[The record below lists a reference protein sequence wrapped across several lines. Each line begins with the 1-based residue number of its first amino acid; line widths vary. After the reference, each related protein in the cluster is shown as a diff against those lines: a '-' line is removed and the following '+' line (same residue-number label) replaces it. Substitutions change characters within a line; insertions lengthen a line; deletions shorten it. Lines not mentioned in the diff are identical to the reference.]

1 MNSKVFW
8 ESVRAAPWRAC
19 TASQLTMLT
28 GAGALLSAVLHTGA
42 ALLATPVAL
51 ASTTALVLGGTGET
65 DPGAVPGYIPAVERQ
80 YFPFTSCQ
88 VGSCQ
93 VLPTFAP
100 LEGFPIAGNVT
111 FDQSLA
117 ASLPVVDKEFHD
129 QLNADPT
136 GHFVLA
142 GTSQGALVWAME
154 KAKLAKDPSA
164 PPADQVEFVFIDNE
178 SRPNGGLLARFPP
191 VTLPFLITLG
201 QTAPTDT
208 GYKTLD
214 VAMQY
219 DGFADFP
226 AYPLNA
232 LADLNA
238 LAGVV
243 YVHSSDV
250 NSQTFATSLGI
261 PTTRTGPDG
270 YTQREFDELLNDP
283 ANQQQHGDT
292 TYITIPTSK
301 LPILQPLRDFGAF
314 TGTNTV
320 VKPISD
326 LIEPTLRVLIETG
339 YDRTASYGQPV
350 KAGLFP
356 ALNPV
361 KLAVDLVAAAGQG
374 AGQALHDLGL
384 GPQAVATSATTTGA
398 HRDENTVDPS
408 ADRGEAT
415 KPNADDP
422 KPRNDADEHQTRI
435 KLRRIQTL
443 KSTDVKRSEDG
454 AGVKG
459 APSSKP
465 HSADAEAAGTPSKAT
480 GSEGG
485 ASSSKTH
492 GSEKGGAPSKAV
504 GGTHRS
510 TPTGHRTHPG
520 TQHSKPQHSK

>member
-1 MNSKVFW
+1 M
-8 ESVRAAPWRAC
+8 AGP
-19 TASQLTMLT
+19 LTMLT
-28 GAGALLSAVLHTGA
+28 GAGAFLAAVLHTGTT
-42 ALLATPVAL
+42 LLAAPVAL
-51 ASTTALVLGGTGET
+51 AATTALVLGGTGET
-65 DPGAVPGYIPAVERQ
+65 DPAAVPGYIPAIERQ

-88 VGSCQ
+88 VPSCR
-93 VLPTFAP
+93 VVPAFAP

-142 GTSQGALVWAME
+142 GTSQGALVWALE
-154 KAKLAKDPSA
+154 KAKLANDPSA

-178 SRPNGGLLARFPP
+178 SRPNGGLLARFPK
-191 VTLPFLITLG
+191 VTIPFLITLG
-201 QTAPTDT
+201 QVAPTDT

-238 LAGVV
+238 LAGVI
-243 YVHSSDV
+243 YIHSSDV

-270 YTQREFDELLNDP
+270 YTQEEFDELLNDP

-292 TYITIPTSK
+292 TYITIPTRQ

-314 TGTNTV
+314 TGTPSVIT
-320 VKPISD
+320 PIVD
-326 LIEPTLRVLIETG
+326 LIEPTLGVLIETG

-350 KAGLFP
+350 MAGLIP

-361 KLAVDLVAAAGQG
+361 KLAADLAAAAGQG
-374 AGQALHDLGL
+374 AAQALHDLGL
-384 GPQAVATSATTTGA
+384 VPQAPATAATTPGT

-408 ADRGEAT
+408 AKRVEVT
-415 KPNADDP
+415 KLKVDVP
-422 KPRNDADEHQTRI
+422 KPDNNTDVHPTRI
-435 KLRRIQTL
+435 KRRGIQIL
-443 KSTDVKRSEDG
+443 KSTDVSG
-454 AGVKG
+454 SQAAAGVNG
-459 APSSKP
+459 APNSKP
-465 HSADAEAAGTPSKAT
+465 HRGDAEAGGAPPKAAGSKT
-480 GSEGG
+480 G
-485 ASSSKTH
+485 ASSAKSQ
-492 GSEKGGAPSKAV
+492 GEDKGGAPSKTT
-504 GGTHRS
+504 GHTHRP
-510 TPTGHRTHPG
+510 TPASHRSHPH
-520 TQHSKPQHSK
+520 TEQHGK

>member
-1 MNSKVFW
+1 M
-8 ESVRAAPWRAC
+8 AAP
-19 TASQLTMLT
+19 LTRLT
-28 GAGALLSAVLHTGA
+28 GAGAFLVAVLHTGTT
-42 ALLATPVAL
+42 LLAAPVAL
-51 ASTTALVLGGTGET
+51 AATTALVLGGTGET
-65 DPGAVPGYIPAVERQ
+65 DPAAVPGYIPAIERQ
-80 YFPFTSCQ
+80 YFPFTACQ
-88 VGSCQ
+88 VPSCR

-117 ASLPVVDKEFHD
+117 ASIPVVDREFHD

-142 GTSQGALVWAME
+142 GTSQSALVWALE

-164 PPADQVEFVFIDNE
+164 PPANQVEFVFIDNE
-178 SRPNGGLLARFPP
+178 SRPNGGLLARFPK
-191 VTLPFLITLG
+191 VTIPFLITLG
-201 QTAPTDT
+201 QVAPTDT

-243 YVHSSDV
+243 YIHSSDV
-250 NSQTFATSLGI
+250 NSQTFANSLGI

-270 YTQREFDELLNDP
+270 YTQEEFDELLNDP

-292 TYITIPTSK
+292 TYITIPTSQ

-314 TGTNTV
+314 TGTTSV
-320 VKPISD
+320 IKPLVD
-326 LIEPTLRVLIETG
+326 LIEPTLGVFIETG

-350 KAGLFP
+350 MAGLIP

-361 KLAVDLVAAAGQG
+361 KLAADLAAAAGQG
-374 AGQALHDLGL
+374 AAQALHDLGL
-384 GPQAVATSATTTGA
+384 VPQASATSAKTTST
-398 HRDENTVDPS
+398 HRDEHTVDPS
-408 ADRGEAT
+408 T
-415 KPNADDP
+415 KRVEVTTTKVDVP
-422 KPRNDADEHQTRI
+422 KPDNDTDVHPTRI
-435 KLRRIQTL
+435 RRHGIQSL
-443 KSTDVKRSEDG
+443 KSTDVTKSEG
-454 AGVKG
+454 GTEASGG
-459 APSSKP
+459 RGSKP
-465 HSADAEAAGTPSKAT
+465 HRADAGAAGAPSKAT

-492 GSEKGGAPSKAV
+492 SPEKGGAPSKKA
-504 GGTHRS
+504 GGKHRS
-510 TPTGHRTHPG
+510 TPAGHHSRRG
-520 TQHSKPQHSK
+520 AQHRK